1 MTVLPKLEQNFDAT
15 SDSDV
20 ILLTT
25 AEDGRATQIHVHSK
39 ILSEASPFF
48 KTMFSLPQPLQDC
61 DNDERRP
68 QAPFRKRTLP
78 TVPVPEPAHVL
89 TKVLR
94 LVYGMQQ
101 PQIGTLD
108 ELTVLLSV
116 AIKYDF
122 VTAVETLRAT
132 LVSPEFLADPIA
144 VYAAACRF
152 DLDHEAVIAS
162 EGTLNIDLLGDIET
176 HPHPSLRHI
185 SAYDYYQLL
194 VLHRRRG
201 LAACTLLNIPANV
214 KCMQCNGS
222 VFTMHMPPKWWEEWV
237 IGAKEELAKRPT
249 SERIFAVDWVFEAAR
264 RTGCSKCPESVLDS
278 WQVLMELKA
287 KIDQLPST
295 ILPSS

>member
-1 MTVLPKLEQNFDAT
+1 MTVLSKQDFDAT

-20 ILLTT
+20 ILLTME
-25 AEDGRATQIHVHSK
+25 EDGRATQIHVHSK
-39 ILSEASPFF
+39 VLSEASPFF

-61 DNDERRP
+61 SNEERREG
-68 QAPFRKRTLP
+68 ASFRKRTLP
-78 TVPVPEPAHVL
+78 VVPVPEPAHVL
-89 TKVLR
+89 TKILR

-116 AIKYDF
+116 ATKYDF
-122 VTAVETLRAT
+122 VTAVETLRAI
-132 LVSPEFLADPIA
+132 LVSAEFLADPIA

-152 DLDHEAVIAS
+152 DLDRETIIAS
-162 EGTLNIDLLGDIET
+162 EAALNIDLLGDIET

-194 VLHRRRG
+194 ALHRRRG

-237 IGAKEELAKRPT
+237 TGAKEELAKRPT
-249 SERIFAVDWVFEAAR
+249 TERVFAVDWVFEAAR
-264 RTGCSKCPESVLDS
+264 LSGCSKCPESVLDS
-278 WQVLMELKA
+278 WEVLMELKA
-287 KIDQLPST
+287 KIDDLPST